1 MNQDLLAWRNRSAFF
16 AAFLVCA
23 GLMGYAFYSQYAL
36 GFEPCMLCM
45 VQRVLVSAVGL
56 TALIAAIHA
65 PKAGGWKV
73 YGFFCALWSAF
84 GIYISGRHVYLQ
96 SLPAEALDGCAPSLS
111 YALEYFAPLQVLK
124 TVFIRD
130 QDCGKVDWTLLGLS
144 MPNWVL
150 FFFIA
155 LFVCSVYYGFRR
167 AR

>member
-1 MNQDLLAWRNRSAFF
+1 MNLNPLAWQNRTAFLV
-16 AAFLVCA
+16 AFLVCA
-23 GLMGYAFYSQYAL
+23 VLMGYAFYAQYVQ

-45 VQRVLVSAVGL
+45 VQRVFVSAVGI
-56 TALIAAIHA
+56 TALIAALHA

-73 YGFFCALWSAF
+73 YGFFCALWSAL
-84 GIYISGRHVYLQ
+84 GIYIAGRHVYLQ
-96 SLPAEALDGCAPSLS
+96 SLPPEALDGCAPSLS

-130 QDCGKVDWTLLGLS
+130 QDCGVIDWAFLGLS

-150 FFFIA
+150 FFFAA
-155 LFVCSVYYGFRR
+155 LFVGSIYYGFRR